1 MALCMV
7 LLVVL
12 MRLCGLSNAVLWFFL
27 AAFPVFFMWFC
38 GCCVAGVC
46 GCSSYGLRL
55 GKKIRNGIFFTFKVW
70 LILKRLLPLYCIQK
84 HISMY
89 LTDREKEL
97 VEALRNY
104 RRAYPNWARNLEIY
118 IL

>member
-1 MALCMV
+1 MFFMV
-7 LLVVL
+7 GQTGGNSLAFLYFFL
-12 MRLCGLSNAVLWFFL
+12 YGSAGGSNAALWFFL

-55 GKKIRNGIFFTFKVW
+55 GKKYATGYFFTFKVW
-70 LILKRLLPLYCIQK
+70 LILKRLLSLYCIQK

-89 LTDREKEL
+89 LTDREK
-97 VEALRNY
+97 
-104 RRAYPNWARNLEIY
+104 
-118 IL
+118 

>member
-1 MALCMV
+1 
-7 LLVVL
+7 
-12 MRLCGLSNAVLWFFL
+12 MRFCGFFWRLFPCFLCGFAGAALRVSVGAVRM
-27 AAFPVFFMWFC
+27 AC
-38 GCCVAGVC
+38 G
-46 GCSSYGLRL
+46 LEKNTQRD
-55 GKKIRNGIFFTFKVW
+55 IFFTFKVW
-70 LILKRLLPLYCIQK
+70 LILKRLLSLYCIQK

-104 RRAYPNWARNLEIY
+104 RRAYPNGARNLEIY